1 MSHFGV
7 INILKFEFIVHLIN
21 IQSILFK
28 RHLYS
33 SNGHNFKILKV
44 YYNKY
49 ECHGNLSYLT

>member
-28 RHLYS
+28 RHLYWN
-33 SNGHNFKILKV
+33 NGHNFKNFKA
-44 YYNKY
+44 Y
-49 ECHGNLSYLT
+49 